1 MPPVR
6 PDLAGVVA
14 QTRAGEVEGLISEGV
29 TAFKGIPYAAPP
41 FGSNRF
47 RPPQPP
53 KSWIGVRPAHEYGV
67 VPPQSPY
74 PEPFRHMLG
83 DAGTAGEDCLNLN
96 VWTPDPGAHGLPV
109 VVWIHGGAFLR
120 GSGAIPVYDG
130 SRFARDGVVCVTIN
144 YRLGAEGFLWL
155 DDRISNLGLLDQLA
169 ALGWVQ
175 ENISAFGG
183 DPGNVTVFG
192 ESAGAFSVA
201 SLIAIRESSGLFRRA
216 ILQSGAGHH
225 VISTSTAKRISAMF
239 CELLGVPQNAAAVA
253 AIPLDRFVE
262 AQAELDL
269 ERAKNPEPG
278 RWGEVAVNGMLFEPV
293 IDGEMLGAR
302 PIDSIAAGAGSG
314 MQLLIGT
321 TTEEWRF
328 FIVPIGIIDYIDE
341 ERARGLAQRQGLDP
355 EKSIAAYRE
364 TSPAA
369 TAGDVYAAIISD
381 FFFRIPAIRLAEAQ
395 LRNGGDVHMYEF
407 GWRSPMFDG
416 RLGAC
421 HALELGFVFDN
432 LEHSGPMLG
441 DHPPQPLA
449 DEMHRAWVDFA
460 RRGDP
465 GWPRY
470 DTSRRPVMHFDAQG
484 AMLVNDPA
492 GSTRQLWEGIR

>member
-6 PDLAGVVA
+6 PALAGVVA

-53 KSWIGVRPAHEYGV
+53 KSWIGVRLAHEYGV

-109 VVWIHGGAFLR
+109 VVWI
-120 GSGAIPVYDG
+120 
-130 SRFARDGVVCVTIN
+130 
-144 YRLGAEGFLWL
+144 
-155 DDRISNLGLLDQLA
+155 
-169 ALGWVQ
+169 
-175 ENISAFGG
+175 
-183 DPGNVTVFG
+183 
-192 ESAGAFSVA
+192 
-201 SLIAIRESSGLFRRA
+201 
-216 ILQSGAGHH
+216 QSGAFHH

-253 AIPLDRFVE
+253 ALPLDRFVE

-328 FIVPIGIIDYIDE
+328 FIVPIGIIDYIDD

-364 TSPAA
+364 TSPA
-369 TAGDVYAAIISD
+369 
-381 FFFRIPAIRLAEAQ
+381 
-395 LRNGGDVHMYEF
+395 
-407 GWRSPMFDG
+407 
-416 RLGAC
+416 
-421 HALELGFVFDN
+421 
-432 LEHSGPMLG
+432 
-441 DHPPQPLA
+441 
-449 DEMHRAWVDFA
+449 
-460 RRGDP
+460 
-465 GWPRY
+465 
-470 DTSRRPVMHFDAQG
+470 
-484 AMLVNDPA
+484 
-492 GSTRQLWEGIR
+492 

>member
-1 MPPVR
+1 
-6 PDLAGVVA
+6 
-14 QTRAGEVEGLISEGV
+14 
-29 TAFKGIPYAAPP
+29 
-41 FGSNRF
+41 SNRF

-169 ALGWVQ
+169 ALG
-175 ENISAFGG
+175 
-183 DPGNVTVFG
+183 
-192 ESAGAFSVA
+192 A
-201 SLIAIRESSGLFRRA
+201 S
-216 ILQSGAGHH
+216 
-225 VISTSTAKRISAMF
+225 
-239 CELLGVPQNAAAVA
+239 
-253 AIPLDRFVE
+253 PLDRFVE

-328 FIVPIGIIDYIDE
+328 FIVP
-341 ERARGLAQRQGLDP
+341 
-355 EKSIAAYRE
+355 
-364 TSPAA
+364 
-369 TAGDVYAAIISD
+369 
-381 FFFRIPAIRLAEAQ
+381 
-395 LRNGGDVHMYEF
+395 
-407 GWRSPMFDG
+407 
-416 RLGAC
+416 
-421 HALELGFVFDN
+421 
-432 LEHSGPMLG
+432 
-441 DHPPQPLA
+441 
-449 DEMHRAWVDFA
+449 
-460 RRGDP
+460 
-465 GWPRY
+465 
-470 DTSRRPVMHFDAQG
+470 
-484 AMLVNDPA
+484 
-492 GSTRQLWEGIR
+492 

>member
-14 QTRAGEVEGLISEGV
+14 QTLAGEVEGLISEGV

-53 KSWIGVRPAHEYGV
+53 KSWIRVRPAHEYGV

-155 DDRISNLGLLDQLA
+155 GDRSANFGLLDQLA
-169 ALGWVQ
+169 ALRWVQ
-175 ENISAFGG
+175 DNIRAFGG
-183 DPGNVTVFG
+183 DPGKVTVFG

-201 SLIAIRESSGLFRRA
+201 SLIAIRESAGLFRRA

-225 VISTSTAKRISAMF
+225 VISTASAQLVGAML
-239 CELLGVPQNAAAVA
+239 CERLGLPRTYDALADVLLE
-253 AIPLDRFVE
+253 RFVE
-262 AQAELDL
+262 AQAELDF
-269 ERAKNPEPG
+269 ERIKNP
-278 RWGEVAVNGMLFEPV
+278 
-293 IDGEMLGAR
+293 
-302 PIDSIAAGAGSG
+302 
-314 MQLLIGT
+314 
-321 TTEEWRF
+321 
-328 FIVPIGIIDYIDE
+328 
-341 ERARGLAQRQGLDP
+341 
-355 EKSIAAYRE
+355 
-364 TSPAA
+364 
-369 TAGDVYAAIISD
+369 
-381 FFFRIPAIRLAEAQ
+381 
-395 LRNGGDVHMYEF
+395 
-407 GWRSPMFDG
+407 
-416 RLGAC
+416 
-421 HALELGFVFDN
+421 
-432 LEHSGPMLG
+432 
-441 DHPPQPLA
+441 
-449 DEMHRAWVDFA
+449 
-460 RRGDP
+460 
-465 GWPRY
+465 
-470 DTSRRPVMHFDAQG
+470 
-484 AMLVNDPA
+484 
-492 GSTRQLWEGIR
+492 

>member
-1 MPPVR
+1 MHPVR
-6 PDLAGVVA
+6 PALAGVVA

-29 TAFKGIPYAAPP
+29 TAFKGIPSAAPP

-155 DDRISNLGLLDQLA
+155 DDGISNLGLLDQLA

-253 AIPLDRFVE
+253 PIPLDRFVE
-262 AQAELDL
+262 AQAGADPQ
-269 ERAKNPEPG
+269 RAQNPEPG
-278 RWGEVAVNGMLFEPV
+278 RGGGVAGHGARFEPV
-293 IDGEMLGAR
+293 
-302 PIDSIAAGAGSG
+302 
-314 MQLLIGT
+314 
-321 TTEEWRF
+321 
-328 FIVPIGIIDYIDE
+328 
-341 ERARGLAQRQGLDP
+341 
-355 EKSIAAYRE
+355 
-364 TSPAA
+364 
-369 TAGDVYAAIISD
+369 
-381 FFFRIPAIRLAEAQ
+381 
-395 LRNGGDVHMYEF
+395 
-407 GWRSPMFDG
+407 FDG

>member
-53 KSWIGVRPAHEYGV
+53 KSWIGVRQAHEYGV

-183 DPGNVTVFG
+183 DPGHVTVFG

-201 SLIAIRESSGLFRRA
+201 SLSRRA
-216 ILQSGAGHH
+216 CSGEP
-225 VISTSTAKRISAMF
+225 F
-239 CELLGVPQNAAAVA
+239 CRAA
-253 AIPLDRFVE
+253 
-262 AQAELDL
+262 
-269 ERAKNPEPG
+269 
-278 RWGEVAVNGMLFEPV
+278 
-293 IDGEMLGAR
+293 
-302 PIDSIAAGAGSG
+302 
-314 MQLLIGT
+314 
-321 TTEEWRF
+321 
-328 FIVPIGIIDYIDE
+328 
-341 ERARGLAQRQGLDP
+341 
-355 EKSIAAYRE
+355 
-364 TSPAA
+364 
-369 TAGDVYAAIISD
+369 
-381 FFFRIPAIRLAEAQ
+381 PAI
-395 LRNGGDVHMYEF
+395 
-407 GWRSPMFDG
+407 
-416 RLGAC
+416 
-421 HALELGFVFDN
+421 
-432 LEHSGPMLG
+432 
-441 DHPPQPLA
+441 
-449 DEMHRAWVDFA
+449 
-460 RRGDP
+460 
-465 GWPRY
+465 
-470 DTSRRPVMHFDAQG
+470 T
-484 AMLVNDPA
+484 
-492 GSTRQLWEGIR
+492 